1 MFGGWGEVSAAKGAA
16 IQASGPAFD
25 PWDGQPLGFSMKQ
38 KKRWD
43 PEMAQLVKAL
53 TIISKDQSSI
63 PGTRG
68 RRELTSDLHK
78 HTMVLCPCVCAHT
91 VRAQED
97 QSFSSPGVT
106 GSGIYPAQVLG
117 TELRSSKSVVSSW
130 PLHLPLTP
138 SLT

>member
-1 MFGGWGEVSAAKGAA
+1 MRQGRKTTIKLFLAFKKSVFGGWGEVSAAKGAA

-91 VRAQED
+91 GESPRRPELQ
-97 QSFSSPGVT
+97 FSWG
-106 GSGIYPAQVLG
+106 Y
-117 TELRSSKSVVSSW
+117 R
-130 PLHLPLTP
+130 
-138 SLT
+138 